1 MSQPLYTTTATSW
14 GGRDGRVATD
24 DSKLDLA
31 LSVPSGLGGD
41 DGPGTNPEQL
51 FASAWAACFHGALKA
66 VARQDKVELGDSA
79 VTVTLSIGGEFNSG
93 LNFTAKIQAELE
105 GVDEGTAQDLINKAH
120 EKCPYSRATRG
131 NVDVMLE
138 TITSA

>member
-1 MSQPLYTTTATSW
+1 
-14 GGRDGRVATD
+14 
-24 DSKLDLA
+24 
-31 LSVPSGLGGD
+31 
-41 DGPGTNPEQL
+41 
-51 FASAWAACFHGALKA
+51 
-66 VARQDKVELGDSA
+66 VELGDSA